1 MKRGSD
7 DEKMM
12 GPLFPRLHVGDTEKG
27 GPRAPPRNKMALYEQ
42 FSIPSQRFNLPLHPN
57 NSTNSVP
64 PASSSQGTVHER
76 NYIFPGHLTPETLI
90 RQAGKHLSRQSKGAN
105 LNGSIAQIEH
115 RKKVDEDDFRV
126 PVYVRSN
133 IGQSNEKRPESF
145 DGKRLPSTGSRYF
158 GFLKP
163 GKIDRERELIQNG
176 STVVNAGT
184 DVRNE
189 IDGPPQVSPNKEHP
203 VTSARN
209 ASTGERVDALV
220 RQVKVTPNQEVQD
233 RRVFKHSSLRQG
245 DARLRQDCRAESQSN
260 GHGQS
265 DGLLESTREVDT
277 SNGPIVNQISPTQ
290 AINDTEYHDTGTGS
304 PKQLGNLNKNNISKI
319 SRVENL
325 STVKIS
331 PDDVVAVIGQ
341 KHFWKARKAIAK
353 AVSFNIIIC
362 WRGPSDSSRRIPY
375 CLLATGFWIQQRVFA
390 VQVFELHRLIK
401 VQQLIAGSP
410 DLLFDDGAFL
420 GKSLPDGSTPK
431 KLPLEYVVKTRLQN
445 LKRKVDSEKI
455 NQNMECSAENAVG
468 KTSISSVKNTS
479 HLSSSMPFA
488 GNPHQ
493 GNMAADNGMGPWCFN
508 QSPGHQWLIPVMS
521 PSEGLVYKPYPGPGF
536 TGTNFGGCG
545 PYGASPSGGTFM
557 NPSYGIPPPPEIP
570 PGSHAY
576 FPPYG
581 GMPVMKAAASESAVE
596 HVNQFSAHGQN
607 HRLSED
613 EDNCNKHNQSSCNLP
628 AQRNED
634 TSHVMYHQ
642 RSKEFD
648 LQMSTASSPS
658 EMAQEMSTGQV
669 AEGRDVLPLF
679 PMVSAEPESVPHSL
693 ETGQQTRVIKVV
705 PHNRRSATESA
716 ARIFQ
721 SIQEERKQYDAP

>member
-1 MKRGSD
+1 MLVIRRKEGLEHHLGIKWLCMSNLVF
-7 DEKMM
+7 
-12 GPLFPRLHVGDTEKG
+12 PLKG
-27 GPRAPPRNKMALYEQ
+27 LTCHSTRILRT
-42 FSIPSQRFNLPLHPN
+42 IRF
-57 NSTNSVP
+57 P

-76 NYIFPGHLTPETLI
+76 NYVFPGHLTPETLI
-90 RQAGKHLSRQSKGAN
+90 RQAGKHLSRQTKGAN
-105 LNGSIAQIEH
+105 LNASLAQIEH

-133 IGQSNEKRPESF
+133 IGQSNEKRIESF
-145 DGKRLPSTGSRYF
+145 DGKRPPSTGSRYF

-163 GKIDRERELIQNG
+163 GKSDRERDPRQHG
-176 STVVNAGT
+176 SAVVNAVT
-184 DVRNE
+184 DVRND

-203 VTSARN
+203 SSSARDG
-209 ASTGERVDALV
+209 SIGEHSDTLV
-220 RQVKVTPNQEVQD
+220 RQGKVTANQEVQD
-233 RRVFKHSSLRQG
+233 RRVFKLSSLRQG

-265 DGLLESTREVDT
+265 DSLLESTREVDK
-277 SNGPIVNQISPTQ
+277 SNGPIVNQTSPTQ
-290 AINDTEYHDTGTGS
+290 AINGTEYHDTGTGS
-304 PKQLGNLNKNNISKI
+304 PKQLGNSNKNDSISKI
-319 SRVENL
+319 SRVEDL

-341 KHFWKARKAIAK
+341 KHFWKARKEIA
-353 AVSFNIIIC
+353 N
-362 WRGPSDSSRRIPY
+362 
-375 CLLATGFWIQQRVFA
+375 QQRVFA

-431 KLPLEYVVKTRLQN
+431 KLSLEYVVKARLQN

-493 GNMAADNGMGPWCFN
+493 GNVAADNGMGPWCFN

-545 PYGASPSGGTFM
+545 PYAAAPSGGTFM
-557 NPSYGIPPPPEIP
+557 NPSYGIPPPPETP
-570 PGSHAY
+570 PGSQAY

-596 HVNQFSAHGQN
+596 HVNQFSARGQSR
-607 HRLSED
+607 RLSED
-613 EDNCNKHNQSSCNLP
+613 EADCNKHNQSSYDLP
-628 AQRNED
+628 VQRNGA

-642 RSKEFD
+642 RSKEFEV
-648 LQMSTASSPS
+648 QMSTASSPS

-679 PMVSAEPESVPHSL
+679 PMVPVEPESVPHSL
-693 ETGQQTRVIKVV
+693 ETGQKTRVIKVV

-721 SIQEERKQYDAP
+721 SIQEERKQYDAL

>member
-1 MKRGSD
+1 MKRGND

-57 NSTNSVP
+57 TLTNSVP

-76 NYIFPGHLTPETLI
+76 NYVFPGHLTPETLI
-90 RQAGKHLSRQSKGAN
+90 RQAGKHLSRQAKGAN
-105 LNGSIAQIEH
+105 LNASLAQLEH

-133 IGQSNEKRPESF
+133 IGQSNEKRIESF
-145 DGKRLPSTGSRYF
+145 DGKRPPSTGSRYF

-163 GKIDRERELIQNG
+163 GKIDREREPKQHG
-176 STVVNAGT
+176 SAVVNAGT

-203 VTSARN
+203 FTSARDE
-209 ASTGERVDALV
+209 SIGERSDTLV
-220 RQVKVTPNQEVQD
+220 RQGKVTANQDVQD
-233 RRVFKHSSLRQG
+233 RRVFKLDSLRQG
-245 DARLRQDCRAESQSN
+245 DSRLRQDCRAESQSN
-260 GHGQS
+260 GHGNGQS
-265 DGLLESTREVDT
+265 DSLLESREVDK
-277 SNGPIVNQISPTQ
+277 SPGPIVNQTSPTQ
-290 AINDTEYHDTGTGS
+290 AVNGTKYHDTGTGS
-304 PKQLGNLNKNNISKI
+304 PKQL
-319 SRVENL
+319 EHL

-341 KHFWKARKAIAK
+341 KHFWKARKEIA
-353 AVSFNIIIC
+353 N
-362 WRGPSDSSRRIPY
+362 
-375 CLLATGFWIQQRVFA
+375 QQRVFA

-431 KLPLEYVVKTRLQN
+431 KLSLEYVVKDRLQN

-455 NQNMECSAENAVG
+455 NQNLECSAENAVG

-479 HLSSSMPFA
+479 HISSSMPFA

-545 PYGASPSGGTFM
+545 PYGAAPSGGTFM
-557 NPSYGIPPPPEIP
+557 NPSYGIPPPPETP
-570 PGSHAY
+570 PGSQAY

-596 HVNQFSAHGQN
+596 HVNQFSARGQN
-607 HRLSED
+607 CRLSED
-613 EDNCNKHNQSSCNLP
+613 EADCNKHNQNSCNLP
-628 AQRNED
+628 VQRNGT

-642 RSKEFD
+642 RSKE
-648 LQMSTASSPS
+648 LEVQMSTASSPS
-658 EMAQEMSTGQV
+658 EMVLEMSTGQV

-679 PMVSAEPESVPHSL
+679 PMVPVEPESVPQSL

-721 SIQEERKQYDAP
+721 SIQEERKQYDAL

>member
-1 MKRGSD
+1 MKRGND

-57 NSTNSVP
+57 MSNSVP

-76 NYIFPGHLTPETLI
+76 NYVFPGHLTPETLI
-90 RQAGKHLSRQSKGAN
+90 RQAGKHPSRQTKGAN
-105 LNGSIAQIEH
+105 LNGSIGQLEH

-145 DGKRLPSTGSRYF
+145 DGKRPSSTGSRCF

-163 GKIDRERELIQNG
+163 GKIDREREPKQHG
-176 STVVNAGT
+176 SALVNAGT

-203 VTSARN
+203 FTSARDE
-209 ASTGERVDALV
+209 STGERIDTLV
-220 RQVKVTPNQEVQD
+220 RQAKVTPNQEVQD
-233 RRVFKHSSLRQG
+233 RRVFKLSSLRQG
-245 DARLRQDCRAESQSN
+245 DGRLRQDCRAESQSN

-265 DGLLESTREVDT
+265 DGLLESTREVDK
-277 SNGPIVNQISPTQ
+277 SNRPIVNQTSPTE
-290 AINDTEYHDTGTGS
+290 AIDGTEYHDTGTGS
-304 PKQLGNLNKNNISKI
+304 PKQLGNLNKNDNISKI

-325 STVKIS
+325 STVNIS

-341 KHFWKARKAIAK
+341 KHFWKARKEIA
-353 AVSFNIIIC
+353 N
-362 WRGPSDSSRRIPY
+362 
-375 CLLATGFWIQQRVFA
+375 QQRVFA

-410 DLLFDDGAFL
+410 ELLFDDGAFL
-420 GKSLPDGSTPK
+420 GKSLPDESTPK
-431 KLPLEYVVKTRLQN
+431 KLSLEYVVKARLQN

-479 HLSSSMPFA
+479 HLSNSTPFA

-521 PSEGLVYKPYPGPGF
+521 PSEGLIYKPYPGPGF

-545 PYGASPSGGTFM
+545 PYGASPSGGTFT
-557 NPSYGIPPPPEIP
+557 NPSYGIPPPPETP

-576 FPPYG
+576 LPPYG
-581 GMPVMKAAASESAVE
+581 GMPVMKAAGSESAVE
-596 HVNQFSAHGQN
+596 HVNQFSARTQN

-613 EDNCNKHNQSSCNLP
+613 EADCNKHNQSSCNLP
-628 AQRNED
+628 VQRNGA
-634 TSHVMYHQ
+634 TSHVMFHQ
-642 RSKEFD
+642 RSKEFER
-648 LQMSTASSPS
+648 QMSTASSPS
-658 EMAQEMSTGQV
+658 EMPQEMSTGHV

-679 PMVSAEPESVPHSL
+679 PMVPVEPESAPHSL
-693 ETGQQTRVIKVV
+693 ETGQQSRVIKVV

-721 SIQEERKQYDAP
+721 SIQEERKQYDAL

>member
-1 MKRGSD
+1 MKRGND
-7 DEKMM
+7 DDKVM

-42 FSIPSQRFNLPLHPN
+42 FSIPSQRFNLQPHPN
-57 NSTNSVP
+57 TSTNTVP
-64 PASSSQGTVHER
+64 PSSSSQGNVTER
-76 NYIFPGHLTPETLI
+76 NYVFPGHLTPETLI
-90 RQAGKHLSRQSKGAN
+90 RQAGKHISHQSEGAN
-105 LNGSIAQIEH
+105 LNASLAQLEQ
-115 RKKVDEDDFRV
+115 RKKADEDDFRV

-133 IGQSNEKRPESF
+133 IGQSNDKRVESF
-145 DGKRLPSTGSRYF
+145 DGKKLTSTGSRNF
-158 GFLKP
+158 GFFKP
-163 GKIDRERELIQNG
+163 GRIGRERDPKQYASPL
-176 STVVNAGT
+176 VNTGT

-189 IDGPPQVSPNKEHP
+189 IDGPPQVSPNKDRSF
-203 VTSARN
+203 TSARDI
-209 ASTGERVDALV
+209 STGERIDTLV
-220 RQVKVTPNQEVQD
+220 RPSKATPNQEFQD
-233 RRVFKHSSLRQG
+233 RAVFKLSSSRQG
-245 DARLRQDCRAESQSN
+245 DGGSRQNCRAESQSN
-260 GHGQS
+260 GTGQS
-265 DGLLESTREVDT
+265 DALVESTREINK
-277 SNGPIVNQISPTQ
+277 SNGPTENRTNPTG

-304 PKQLGNLNKNNISKI
+304 PIQRGNLNKNDNISKT

-325 STVKIS
+325 STMKVS
-331 PDDVVAVIGQ
+331 PDDVVAIIGQ
-341 KHFWKARKAIAK
+341 KHFWKARKEIA
-353 AVSFNIIIC
+353 N
-362 WRGPSDSSRRIPY
+362 
-375 CLLATGFWIQQRVFA
+375 QQRVFA

-410 DLLFDDGAFL
+410 DLLFEGAAFL

-431 KLPLEYVVKTRLQN
+431 KLPIEYVVKARLQN

-455 NQNMECSAENAVG
+455 DQNMEYSAENAVG
-468 KTSISSVKNTS
+468 KTSISSVKNGS

-493 GNMAADNGMGPWCFN
+493 GNMAAENGMGPWCFN
-508 QSPGHQWLIPVMS
+508 QSTGHQWLIPVMS

-545 PYGASPSGGTFM
+545 PFGAAPSGGAFM
-557 NPSYGIPPPPEIP
+557 NPSYGIPPPPETP
-570 PGSHAY
+570 PGSHPY

-581 GMPVMKAAASESAVE
+581 GMPFMKAAASESVVE
-596 HVNQFSAHGQN
+596 QVNQLSARGQN
-607 HRLSED
+607 RHLSEVEAD
-613 EDNCNKHNQSSCNLP
+613 CGKHNQSSGNLP
-628 AQRNED
+628 VQRNGA
-634 TSHVMYHQ
+634 TSPHVMYHQ

-669 AEGRDVLPLF
+669 AEGRDALPLF
-679 PMVSAEPESVPHSL
+679 PMVPAEPEGVSQSL

-721 SIQEERKQYDAP
+721 SIQEERKQYDIL